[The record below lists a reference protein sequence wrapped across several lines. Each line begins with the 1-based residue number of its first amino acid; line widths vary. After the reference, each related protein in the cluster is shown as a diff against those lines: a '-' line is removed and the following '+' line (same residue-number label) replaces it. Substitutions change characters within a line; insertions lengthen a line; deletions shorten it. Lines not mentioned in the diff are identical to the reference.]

1 MKATE
6 QLPNSLKACTQN
18 SGHNRTVQPAGE
30 PSHTSEILDAT
41 LHAATC
47 GGYSAVQM
55 RAVADV
61 AGIGVGTL
69 YRYFP
74 SKPHL
79 LVAVLRREFDRLAA
93 DCPWHRH
100 DIAPAHRVAALT
112 SRLHAEWQLDPKLTA
127 ATTRAV
133 VVADAT
139 AAPIVTQ
146 TADILQQLFARAL
159 GGDTVTENHHDLAGL
174 ITDVWLANLT
184 AFSGHRLSAA
194 QARERIDRGTELI
207 LRQASSIKP
216 HVIKGKDHPNQP
228 PSKAG

>member
-1 MKATE
+1 MAAVK
-6 QLPNSLKACTQN
+6 
-18 SGHNRTVQPAGE
+18 SGLLGAGSRNRCRDVMTAAQPAGE
-30 PSHTSEILDAT
+30 APHASEILDAT

-93 DCPWHRH
+93 ECAWHH
-100 DIAPAHRVAALT
+100 NDTTPAQRVAALT
-112 SRLHAEWQLDPKLTA
+112 SRLHVEWQLDPNLTE
-127 ATTRAV
+127 ATTRAL

-139 AAPIVTQ
+139 AAPTVTQ
-146 TADILQQLFARAL
+146 TADILQQLFAHAL
-159 GGDTVTENHHDLAGL
+159 GGSTVTEHHHDLAGL

-194 QARERIDRGTELI
+194 QARERIDRGTELL
-207 LRQASSIKP
+207 LRQTSSI
-216 HVIKGKDHPNQP
+216 I
-228 PSKAG
+228 STS

>member
-1 MKATE
+1 MTA
-6 QLPNSLKACTQN
+6 A
-18 SGHNRTVQPAGE
+18 QPAADA
-30 PSHTSEILDAT
+30 PHASAILDAT
-41 LHAATC
+41 LHAATR

-93 DCPWHRH
+93 ECAWHHH
-100 DIAPAHRVAALT
+100 DITPARRVAALT
-112 SRLHAEWQLDPKLTA
+112 SRLHAEWQLDPKLTE
-127 ATTRAV
+127 ATTRAL

-139 AAPIVTQ
+139 AAPTVTQ
-146 TADILQQLFARAL
+146 AADILHQLFARAL
-159 GGDTVTENHHDLAGL
+159 GGNTVTERHHDLAGL

-184 AFSGHRLSAA
+184 AFSGHRLSAG
-194 QARERIDRGTELI
+194 QARERIDRGTGLL
-207 LRQASSIKP
+207 LRHAFGP
-216 HVIKGKDHPNQP
+216 VDR
-228 PSKAG
+228 